1 MSSYRTTLLRVV
13 ALLGLLLLGAAPAAA
28 RERAPDL
35 INLPVGWQ
43 PEGIA
48 TGHGRVIYSGSLATG
63 AIYAADLRTGE
74 GRVVV
79 PPQGHPAVGMKYD
92 ERSDYLFV
100 AGGPTGRG
108 FVYDPKTGAEVASY
122 QLAAGAPTFI
132 NDVIITRD
140 AAYFTDSFNPVVY
153 RVAIGHDRK
162 VAGATVTAITLGG
175 DYQFIPGAF
184 NANGIEA
191 TPNGKQLIIV
201 NSTVGAL
208 YLVDARSGVAKT
220 IDLGGGSVANGDGI
234 LLRGRT
240 LYVVQ
245 NGNNQVA
252 VVKLRESFTR
262 GTIARLITNPNLDI
276 PTTAAASGD
285 SVYVVNARFGN
296 PDPANAT
303 YAIVRVVGGG
313 DR

>member
-1 MSSYRTTLLRVV
+1 MMRSYRAMVARFV
-13 ALLGLLLLGAAPAAA
+13 ALIGILLAGASTATAHGNLV
-28 RERAPDL
+28 DQ
-35 INLPVGWQ
+35 IDLPVGWR

-48 TGHGRVIYSGSLATG
+48 TGHGPVIYSGSLATG

-74 GRVVV
+74 GKVVV

-108 FVYDPKTGAEVASY
+108 FVYDPETGAEIAAY
-122 QLAAGAPTFI
+122 QLAASAPTFV
-132 NDVIITRD
+132 NDVIVTRD

-153 RVAIGHDRK
+153 RVAIGRDRA
-162 VAGATVTAITLGG
+162 VVGAAVEVIPLTG
-175 DYQFIPGAF
+175 DYQFIPGGF

-220 IDLGGGSVANGDGI
+220 IDLGGGSVRNGDGI
-234 LLRGRT
+234 LLRGRS

-245 NGNNQVA
+245 NSNNQVA
-252 VVKLRESFTR
+252 VVKLRENFRS
-262 GTIARLITNPNLDI
+262 GTIERLITDARFSV
-276 PTTAAASGD
+276 PTTAAAYDGSL
-285 SVYVVNARFGN
+285 YLVNARFGI
-296 PDPANAT
+296 PDPGSAT
-303 YAIVRVVGGG
+303 YSIVRVDAG
-313 DR
+313 R